1 MSFGVVG
8 ANNGQYIKTTAAGTD
23 VVADLSDDAKTKLN
37 KTYTVSSGSTNVT
50 VTPTTVGDNTD
61 FKISVTNTPAGGA
74 SSTESVVK
82 KSWMQLA
89 ILTWLT
95 LLLKTVKPWRSD
107 AQYSVNVS
115 RNAVKMQLV
124 KR

>member
-8 ANNGQYIKTTAAGTD
+8 ANNGQYIKTTASGTD

-61 FKISVTNTPAGGA
+61 FKISVTNPSTPGGA
-74 SSTESVVK
+74 SSIESVVK
-82 KSWMQLA
+82 S
-89 ILTWLT
+89 
-95 LLLKTVKPWRSD
+95 
-107 AQYSVNVS
+107 
-115 RNAVKMQLV
+115 
-124 KR
+124 